1 MTGEVILIGL
11 VGMVLG
17 FILSVLV
24 NKYKTQGSSEKLKEL
39 EKEYKDYRQKV
50 DAHFVNTG
58 VLFKGLTE
66 QYRDVYQHISTGAN
80 TLCSDEAKALQ
91 VKMDEPTLLTTGLDS
106 KGLDDEKPE
115 PEMASETPDSSADK
129 TAGENAPQTS
139 VDEHDADADADALS
153 EGSAFANE
161 VELPTD
167 IADEIQVQSLNKK

>member
-1 MTGEVILIGL
+1 MTVEVILIGL
-11 VGMVLG
+11 VGLVLG
-17 FILSVLV
+17 FVLSVLV
-24 NKYKTQGSSEKLKEL
+24 NKYKAQGSSEKLKEL

-106 KGLDDEKPE
+106 KGLIDEKPE
-115 PEMASETPDSSADK
+115 PDMGSEIPDAPADK
-129 TAGENAPQTS
+129 TASKNASLAS
-139 VDEHDADADADALS
+139 VDEHAADALNEDS
-153 EGSAFANE
+153 NFSNE

>member
-1 MTGEVILIGL
+1 MTVEVILIGL
-11 VGMVLG
+11 VGLVLG
-17 FILSVLV
+17 FVLSVLV
-24 NKYKTQGSSEKLKEL
+24 NKYKAQGSSEKLKEL

-106 KGLDDEKPE
+106 KGLIDEKPE
-115 PEMASETPDSSADK
+115 PDMGSEILDAPADK
-129 TAGENAPQTS
+129 TASNNAS
-139 VDEHDADADADALS
+139 LANVDEHAAVALNEDS
-153 EGSAFANE
+153 TFANE

>member
-11 VGMVLG
+11 VGVVLG

-24 NKYKTQGSSEKLKEL
+24 NKYKTQGSSEKLKAL

-80 TLCSDEAKALQ
+80 SLCSDEAKALQ
-91 VKMDEPTLLTTGLDS
+91 VKMDEPTLLTTGLDN

-115 PEMASETPDSSADK
+115 PEVASETPGSTVDK
-129 TAGENAPQTS
+129 TADKNSS
-139 VDEHDADADADALS
+139 VASLDEHDATAVVLN

-161 VELPTD
+161 VELPAD
-167 IADEIQVQSLNKK
+167 IAEEIQVQSLNKK